1 MIRTARHAPLLV
13 LLACGG
19 APTPNVE
26 IPSTPPPAPTAAA
39 APTSTAASSPTAPPP
54 PNERVDPDGLRMT
67 DTTVGTGQE
76 AKAKDRVVVHYVGT
90 LEDGTEFDSSK
101 KHGRPFEVQIGVG
114 RVIKGWDRGIV
125 GMREGGH
132 RKLVIPYQ
140 LAYGEDGRPPKIPPK
155 ATLIF
160 EVDLLEVKPGP

>member
-1 MIRTARHAPLLV
+1 MPRFARSAPLLV

-26 IPSTPPPAPTAAA
+26 IPSTPPPAPTATA
-39 APTSTAASSPTAPPP
+39 APTSTAGTNAATPPP
-54 PNERVDPDGLRMT
+54 SNERVDPDGLRII
-67 DTTVGTGQE
+67 DTTVGNGQE
-76 AKAKDRVVVHYVGT
+76 AKSKDRVVVHYVGT
-90 LEDGTEFDSSK
+90 LEDGSEFDSSK
-101 KHGRPFEVQIGVG
+101 KHGAPFEVQIGVG
-114 RVIKGWDRGIV
+114 HVIKGWDRGIV

-132 RKLVIPYQ
+132 RRLVIPYQ
-140 LAYGEDGRPPKIPPK
+140 LAYGERGHPPKIPPK